1 MNLINVVAE
10 LQAALG
16 TISGLRVPKWGVD
29 KINPP
34 AGLVM
39 PPERIDYDETY
50 GRGKDRFPDLEVAV
64 LVPNPT
70 SWRAVQDLAPYLD
83 GSGSKSVK
91 LALEAYAYTAL
102 DRQSLQVK
110 WGEFDVV
117 TYAGTP
123 YLAAIFHLDL
133 LGTGA

>member
-1 MNLINVVAE
+1 VNLITVVAE

-16 TISGLRVPKWGVD
+16 TISGLRVPKWGVSN
-29 KINPP
+29 INPP

-64 LVPNPT
+64 LVPDPT
-70 SWRAVQDLAPYLD
+70 SWRAVETLAPYLD
-83 GSGSKSVK
+83 GSGSKSIK
-91 LALEAYAYTAL
+91 AALEAYPYTAF
-102 DRQSLQVK
+102 DRQSLRVA

-123 YLAAIFHLDL
+123 YLGAIFHLDL
-133 LGTGA
+133 LGTG